1 MTDLTEDLNK
11 NINNFKEDSKK
22 SLKIETKI
30 EDFANK
36 WEIAPF
42 KKRTVISC
50 GGIDICSINS

>member
-1 MTDLTEDLNK
+1 MIDFTEDLNK

-30 EDFANK
+30 EDFADK
-36 WEIAPF
+36 WEIVPS

>member
-1 MTDLTEDLNK
+1 MIDLTEDLNK
-11 NINNFKEDSKK
+11 NINNFKKDNKK

-30 EDFANK
+30 EDFADK
-36 WEIAPF
+36 WEIVPS